1 MPLGI
6 DVEKNGREFDLKEY
20 LKVKGVKFGL
30 VVVLVVAITLL
41 SVNMRSG
48 RAGLLSNISG
58 AVKQP
63 LQQATFAVAGW
74 LEGVYGYLYEYDR
87 LTAEVEN
94 LRIQLSEAQK
104 EARLGIDAI
113 EENNRLKELLNLS
126 ERQPDFVYESAKIVS
141 WNPTNWSSSF
151 TINKGSGSGIK
162 TGDCVITE
170 YGAVAGQV
178 IETGDT
184 WATVRTVTDVDIYI
198 GALVGETGGAAM
210 DIGEFSL
217 MHAGHI
223 KLYHLTEGLQLHKG
237 DEVFTSGM
245 GDVFPQG
252 LMIGTVTEILTEA
265 GGQTP
270 YGIVEPAC
278 DLNRLV
284 QVFVIKAFENPE

>member
-1 MPLGI
+1 M
-6 DVEKNGREFDLKEY
+6 REY
-20 LKVKGVKFGL
+20 LKNKGVKFGIA
-30 VVVLVVAITLL
+30 VALVVAITLI
-41 SVNMRSG
+41 SVNIRAG
-48 RAGLLSNISG
+48 RAGLISNVAG

-74 LEGVYGYLYEYDR
+74 LEGAYGYLYEYDR

-94 LRIQLSEAQK
+94 LRVQLAEAQN
-104 EARLGIDAI
+104 EARRGAEAI

-126 ERQPDFVYESAKIVS
+126 ERRPDFIYESAKIVS
-141 WNPTNWSSSF
+141 WTPTNWSSSF
-151 TINKGSGSGIK
+151 TINKGSSAGIK
-162 TGDCVITE
+162 PGDCVITE
-170 YGAVAGQV
+170 YGAVAGQI
-178 IETGDT
+178 IEIGDT
-184 WATVRTVTDVDIYI
+184 WATVRTVTDVDTYI

-210 DIGEFSL
+210 AIGEFSL
-217 MHAGHI
+217 MHTGYI

-245 GDVFPQG
+245 GDVFPSG
-252 LMIGTVTEILTEA
+252 LMIGTVTEVLTEA

-284 QVFVIKAFENPE
+284 QVFVIKGFQITE